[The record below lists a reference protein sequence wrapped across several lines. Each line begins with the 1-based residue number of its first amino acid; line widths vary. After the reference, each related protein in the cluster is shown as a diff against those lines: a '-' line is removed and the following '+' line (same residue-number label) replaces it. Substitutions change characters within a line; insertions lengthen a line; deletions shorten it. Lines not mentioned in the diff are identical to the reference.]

1 MIILIILKNDYSYH
15 LKERKLS
22 YEYEYID
29 TTNEFDDDFG
39 VKDFGGGFQRDEDKR
54 FKRRPDTD
62 YTAW

>member
-1 MIILIILKNDYSYH
+1 MSIFLNQSFIKLVILSW
-15 LKERKLS
+15 KLS

-39 VKDFGGGFQRDEDKR
+39 VKDFGGAFQKDEDKR